1 MFKLFR
7 YSLICLI
14 CVSAFLA
21 GRPAYAQIRYQ
32 EVTFKDSLIQML
44 FQYGREVY
52 LRGVDLQEAAFVFQ
66 RILVLDCRHDGAQE
80 FLEKIRNKY
89 PNVSIKVFGCSEE
102 EQADELADSVGLEI
116 PEVVKPNSL
125 RKERRLA
132 AGQAVDSAAPD
143 AIAEVSF
150 TAKPKD
156 IRATPLRAFSEP
168 LGIDSLTPQDQ
179 LEIVESVDNFP
190 IIDHSFATDPLSGP
204 KDEITGIS
212 EDCEQLRTMNTQL
225 ANEITQ
231 LKDQIQ
237 VKDDAIVRYQKE
249 IASIHGDSTDASYAL
264 ISQDQKDLI
273 RVQQENIDFL
283 EKELA
288 EARAQVSASRSDE
301 NPDFKKMRREIA
313 SAVLTAKENE
323 MNLEA
328 RNREAQLLQRQLSEQ
343 QEQLRLVKQIL
354 SEKNDIIK
362 SLQDELEALRLE
374 SD

>member
-1 MFKLFR
+1 MFKHFR
-7 YSLICLI
+7 YSLICLV
-14 CVSAFLA
+14 CVSAFIA
-21 GRPAYAQIRYQ
+21 GRPSHAQIRYP

-52 LRGVDLQEAAFVFQ
+52 LRGVDPQEAAFVFQ

-80 FLEKIRNKY
+80 FLDKIRDKY
-89 PNVSIKVFGCSEE
+89 PNVSIKILGCSEE
-102 EQADELADSVGLEI
+102 DQAVESENSERLEMTE
-116 PEVVKPNSL
+116 EVRPSSL
-125 RKERRLA
+125 REERRLA
-132 AGQAVDSAAPD
+132 AGQAITLAVPD
-143 AIAEVSF
+143 VNSDASISF
-150 TAKPKD
+150 DQKN

-168 LGIDSLTPQDQ
+168 MGIDTLTPQEQ
-179 LEIVESVDNFP
+179 LEDTGSVDNFP
-190 IIDHSFATDPLSGP
+190 IIEPSFATDPLGGP
-204 KDEITGIS
+204 KDEMTGIS
-212 EDCEQLRTMNTQL
+212 EDCDQLRTMNTQL

-249 IASIHGDSTDASYAL
+249 IASIHGDSTDPSYAL

-273 RVQQENIDFL
+273 RVQQENIDYL

-301 NPDFKKMRREIA
+301 NPDFKNMRREIA
-313 SAVLTAKENE
+313 SAQLTAKEHE

-328 RNREAQLLQRQLSEQ
+328 RNREAQLLQRQLSEL